1 MMYGQSAQAGRSTV
15 YGLFRARALVA
26 PDAPAL
32 RQDGRER
39 SYGELLSRTNR
50 LANVLLARG
59 VRRGDRVAI
68 LSHNRMEYIELEL
81 AAAAIGAIVCCLNW
95 RLTQDELSHCI
106 ALVAPS
112 LIICEDELAA
122 DVPQSTDAPLLLL
135 DEPYEALLAGSPD
148 TAVESEV
155 EPEDGLIILY
165 TSGTTGL
172 PKGAVISHRAMIA
185 RSLVFS
191 SEWALAPD
199 DGFVAWAP
207 LFHMASTDHA
217 LSTPM
222 RGGLVTVVDGYNAK
236 EIIAAIER
244 QPIGWLVL
252 IPGMIEDFIAA
263 CRTAEVKPHGIRIC
277 GAMADLVP
285 PQQIAEVTRILGTPY
300 ANSFGATETG
310 LAPASRGRIEP
321 GNVPETLSK
330 SQTAFCEVRLVDAD
344 DNDVADGEPG
354 ELSLR
359 GPTLFSGYWNADEAN
374 AECFRG
380 GWFHMGD
387 MFRRNPDGTLDF
399 VDRAKYLIKTGG
411 ENVYPAEIERVLL
424 ADPGVTDAA
433 VVRTADDKW
442 GEVPVAFV
450 SVSDTALT
458 EGVLMRRCAD
468 SLARY
473 KHPREI
479 RLIAFDDFPRS
490 TSGKIQR
497 HLLEQML
504 DDKRSD

>member
-1 MMYGQSAQAGRSTV
+1 MNEPTVLAGRSTV
-15 YGLFRARALVA
+15 YGLFRARAQTA
-26 PDAPAL
+26 PQQPAL
-32 RQDGRER
+32 SQHGDVR
-39 SYGELLSRTNR
+39 SYGELLSRTDR
-50 LANVLLARG
+50 LASALQAQG
-59 VRRGDRVAI
+59 VGRGDRIAI

-95 RLTQDELSHCI
+95 RLVKDELFHCI
-106 ALVAPS
+106 DLVSPT
-112 LIICEDELAA
+112 LIVAEEDLASSVPRDT
-122 DVPQSTDAPLLLL
+122 DVPVLLLGKSYEKL
-135 DEPYEALLAGSPD
+135 IDEAPAEAVACN
-148 TAVESEV
+148 V
-155 EPEDGLIILY
+155 EPEDGLIVLY

-191 SEWALAPD
+191 SEWTLATD

-217 LSTPM
+217 LSTLM
-222 RGGLVTVVDGYNAK
+222 RGGLVTVVDGYRAD
-236 EIIAAIER
+236 EIIDAIENH
-244 QPIGWLVL
+244 PIGWLVL

-263 CRTAEVKPHGIRIC
+263 CEAAKIRPHGIRIC

-285 PQQIAEVTRILGTPY
+285 PHQIAAVTRILDTPY

-310 LAPASRGRIEP
+310 LAPASRGKIAP
-321 GNVPETLSK
+321 GVVPETLSK
-330 SQTAFCEVRLVDAD
+330 HQTAFCEVRLVDAED
-344 DNDVADGEPG
+344 DDVADGEAG
-354 ELSLR
+354 ELAMR

-424 ADPGVTDAA
+424 ADPAVTDAA
-433 VVRTADDKW
+433 VVRTSDDKW

-450 SVSDTALT
+450 SVSDDSLSQDM
-458 EGVLMRRCAD
+458 LMQRCTD

-473 KHPREI
+473 KRPSEI
-479 RLIAFDDFPRS
+479 RIIAFDDFPRS

-497 HLLEQML
+497 HLLEKMIG
-504 DDKRSD
+504 KSR

>member
-1 MMYGQSAQAGRSTV
+1 MMYEPSALSGRSTV
-15 YGLFRARALVA
+15 YGLFRARARVA
-26 PDAPAL
+26 PDMPAL
-32 RQDGRER
+32 RQRDIEI
-39 SYGELLSRTNR
+39 SYGALLSRTNR
-50 LANVLLARG
+50 LANGLRG
-59 VRRGDRVAI
+59 NGIGRGDRIAI
-68 LSHNRMEYIELEL
+68 LSRNRTEYIELEL
-81 AAAAIGAIVCCLNW
+81 AAAAIGTIVCCLNW
-95 RLTQDELSHCI
+95 RLVEDELAHCI
-106 ALVAPS
+106 SLVEPS
-112 LIICEDELAA
+112 LIIAEEALASGLPG
-122 DVPQSTDAPLLLL
+122 DGGAPVLKLGK
-135 DEPYEALLAGSPD
+135 PYEALLAGSSSTD
-148 TAVESEV
+148 VEGDV

-217 LSTPM
+217 LSTLM
-222 RGGLVTVVDGYNAK
+222 RGGLVSIVDGYNAD

-244 QPIGWLVL
+244 HKIGWLVL

-263 CRTAEVKPHGIRIC
+263 GKAAGVKPVGIVIC

-285 PQQIAEVTRILGTPY
+285 PQQIAEVTRILDTPY

-310 LAPASRGRIEP
+310 LAPASRGKIQP
-321 GNVPETLSK
+321 GEFPESLSK
-330 SQTAFCEVRLVDAD
+330 QQTAFCEVRLVDPD
-344 DNDVADGEPG
+344 DKDVADGEPG
-354 ELSLR
+354 ELALR
-359 GPTLFSGYWNADEAN
+359 GPTLFSGYWNADAAN

-387 MFRRNPDGTLDF
+387 VFRRNPDGTLDF

-424 ADPGVTDAA
+424 ADPGVSDAA
-433 VVRTADDKW
+433 VVRTGHEKW

-450 SVSDTALT
+450 SVSDETLT
-458 EGVLMRRCAD
+458 EEALLQRCSQ

-473 KHPREI
+473 KRPSRI
-479 RLIAFDDFPRS
+479 RFIAFDDFPRS

-497 HLLEQML
+497 HLLEQMI
-504 DDKRSD
+504 DE